1 MIRRGCARGR
11 TRGNIAG
18 EHVAHFRQTD
28 HFFAKGIERLK
39 PLPGRNPAPATKRRV
54 KLMFTVK
61 MFDLGGQIVNRA
73 NSSTVLQAIIRSG
86 WPTL

>member
-1 MIRRGCARGR
+1 MIRGSCTRGR

-18 EHVAHFRQTD
+18 DQVARFRQTD

-39 PLPGRNPAPATKRRV
+39 LLPGETPPPATKRRV

-61 MFDLGGQIVNRA
+61 MFDVGGQIVNRA
-73 NSSTVLQAIIRSG
+73 NSSTVLQAIMRSE
-86 WPTL
+86 